1 MIDRKDKKEQAEDD
15 FALSVER
22 TSEHEP
28 ATDGVFGAAGGADG
42 ETKRGPN
49 FTNVGWIRASV
60 LLMKAQI
67 GLGVLGI
74 PQVFSTVGLVP
85 GIILIVV
92 IAIMTTFSSVIIGQW
107 KVNHPATHSIADVG
121 KTMFGGVG
129 REVLGGIYW
138 LYMTCISGSGM
149 LSIAIAFNTFSE
161 HGACTVVFV
170 VVAAILVFIFSS
182 IRTLDRVTI
191 LGWIG
196 LVSIVAALLTL
207 AVAVGVQDR
216 PAAAPQ
222 PPAIWQKEIRIFAS
236 PSFAEAASSLGTL
249 VFAFGGTPGF
259 FSVVSEMRQ
268 PRDFTKTVLL
278 TQSFVTLIYVVIGVV
293 VYVFCG
299 DEVASPA
306 LGSAGVLMQKICYGI
321 ALPALLVGSVIYTHL
336 PAKYIFVRILRGSK
350 HLASNSFV
358 HWATWLSCVGG
369 TTILAFVIAESVPV
383 FGGLVSLVGALL
395 GTIMSIVVTGAMFFH
410 DHWRQPASDQHL
422 AGRPKSNGWYRVML
436 AFSAFMI
443 IGGLTITAAGTYG
456 AVEGIIQ
463 LSNDSTLS
471 SFSCAD
477 NSGLGGK

>member
-1 MIDRKDKKEQAEDD
+1 MLDRKDKKEHVEDD
-15 FALSVER
+15 FSVSIER
-22 TSEHEP
+22 TSGAEP
-28 ATDGVFGAAGGADG
+28 VADGVFGAADDSGDQR
-42 ETKRGPN
+42 RGPN
-49 FTNVGWIRASV
+49 YTNVGWIRASV

-85 GIILIVV
+85 GIILILV
-92 IAIMTTFSSVIIGQW
+92 IAAMTTFSSVIIGHW

-121 KTMFGGVG
+121 KTMGGVVG

-170 VVAAILVFIFSS
+170 VVAAILVFLFSS

-222 PPAIWQKEIRIFAS
+222 PPAVWDKEIRVFAT
-236 PSFAEAASSLGTL
+236 PTFAEAASSLGTI

-259 FSVVSEMRQ
+259 FNVVAEMRN

-278 TQSFVTLIYVVIGVV
+278 TQSFVTLIYIVIGIV

-299 DEVASPA
+299 DQVASPA
-306 LGSAGVLMQKICYGI
+306 LGSAGVLMQKVCYGI
-321 ALPALLVGSVIYTHL
+321 AFCALLVGSVIYTHL

-350 HLASNSFV
+350 HLTSNSLV

-369 TTILAFVIAESVPV
+369 TTLLAFIIAEAIPV
-383 FGGLVSLVGALL
+383 FGGLISLVGALF
-395 GTIMSIVVTGAMFFH
+395 GTIMSIVVTGIMFFH
-410 DHWRQPASDQHL
+410 DHWWRPTENA

-436 AFSAFMI
+436 LFSAFMI
-443 IGGLTITAAGTYG
+443 VGGLTITAAGTYG

-463 LSNDSTLS
+463 LSEDSTLS

-477 NSGLGGK
+477 NSGLAGR